1 MTDEMRTDLVIKIGG
16 TAQGE
21 MLDEVIE
28 VIVDSNLHLPSMA
41 TIELFDTTMEWIDD
55 TAIDIGKPLE
65 ITFEAPEFEEGAE
78 GTPRVL
84 FKGEITS
91 LEPVYQ
97 PGGKVTMLIRGYDQT
112 HRLHLG
118 KRTRTFLDKSDGDIA
133 KDVAGASGLTPDV
146 DTTAPVFPYV
156 LQHNQTNME
165 FLQARAARIGYWVYA
180 SEGKLHFKKPNATFP
195 AGTKLSYGNELIE
208 FRPRLSAVSQ
218 PSKSVATGW
227 DIKTKKT
234 VEAKVTTATKL
245 AKTGVS
251 KAPGAIAKSA
261 FKVSDAEAHLVHTAP
276 SDAKDATAIA
286 TAALESVASEAWH
299 AEGECFGETRLMAG
313 TWVEIE
319 GCGTRFSGKYLVTS
333 ATHVYKSGNYRTKF
347 VVSGHLPF
355 TFSHLVGNGGGGQYD
370 RVLADMPG
378 VTVGVVTNTKDKDGM
393 GRVKVKFPWLPKF
406 KGADIESAWARVS
419 APMAGNKRGMM
430 FMPAVNDE
438 VLVAFEHGDPNAP
451 YILGGLWNG
460 KDKTPLTTDEA
471 SKDGATQQH
480 IIKTASGHVIILDDT
495 KNKEAITIKD
505 KTTKNLIIIDSKQNT
520 ITIKAEKDL
529 VFEAKGKI
537 TMKAGKDIEFEG
549 LNVKVKAKASYELD
563 AKAGIKLKTNAV
575 AKVEATKLD
584 VTGKAGVTLKTA
596 GMGIVDISPAKV
608 AINNGALEV
617 M

>member
-1 MTDEMRTDLVIKIGG
+1 MPDEMRTDLVIKVGG
-16 TAQGE
+16 RAQKE
-21 MLDEVIE
+21 MMDEVIE
-28 VIVDSNLHLPSMA
+28 VVVDNNLHLPSMA
-41 TIELFDTTMEWIDD
+41 TVELFDTTMEWIDD
-55 TAIDIGKPLE
+55 STLAIGKPLE
-65 ITFEAPEFEEGAE
+65 ITFEAPEYEESSE

-91 LEPVYQ
+91 LEPVYKTGNQ
-97 PGGKVTMLIRGYDQT
+97 VTMLIRGYDQT

-133 KDVAGASGLTPDV
+133 KDVANASGLSPDV
-146 DTTAPVFPYV
+146 DVTSPVFPYV

-165 FLQARAARIGYWVYA
+165 FLLERAQRIGFWVYA

-195 AGTKLSYGNELIE
+195 ASTKLSYGNELIE
-208 FRPRLSAVSQ
+208 FRPRLSAVAQ
-218 PSKSVATGW
+218 PNKSVATGW

-234 VEAKVTTATKL
+234 IEAKVTTATPT
-245 AKTGVS
+245 AKTGES

-286 TAALESVASEAWH
+286 TAALETIASEAWH
-299 AEGECFGETRLMAG
+299 AEGECFGETRLQAG
-313 TWVEIE
+313 MWVEID

-333 ATHVYKSGNYRTKF
+333 ATHVYRHGTYRTKF
-347 VVSGHLPF
+347 VVSGHLPY
-355 TFSHLVGNGGGGQYD
+355 TFSHLVGGNGAGGHD
-370 RVLADMPG
+370 RLLADVPG
-378 VTVGVVTNTKDKDGM
+378 VTIGVVTNTKDKDGM
-393 GRVKVKFPWLPKF
+393 GRVKVKFPWLPKY

-438 VLVAFEHGDPNAP
+438 VLIAFEHGDPNAP
-451 YILGGLWNG
+451 YVLGGLWNG
-460 KDKTPLTTDEA
+460 KDKTPLTADEA
-471 SKDGATQQH
+471 SKDGTTQQH

-537 TMKAGKDIEFEG
+537 TFKAGQNIEFEG
-549 LNVKVKAKASYELD
+549 LNVKINTKASYELN
-563 AKAGIKLKTNAV
+563 AKAGIKLTTNAV
-575 AKVEATKLD
+575 AKVEATKVD

-596 GMGIVDISPAKV
+596 GLGIVDISPAKV

>member
-1 MTDEMRTDLVIKIGG
+1 MTDEMVTDLVIKINGQ
-16 TAQGE
+16 AQTE

-41 TIELFDTTMEWIDD
+41 TIELYDNTMEWIDD
-55 TAIDIGKPLE
+55 SSVDIGKPLE
-65 ITFEAPEFEEGAE
+65 ITFEAPEYEEAAE

-91 LEPVYQ
+91 LEPVYR
-97 PGGKVTMLIRGYDQT
+97 PGAQVTMLIRAYDQT

-146 DTTAPVFPYV
+146 DATSPVFPYV

-165 FLQARAARIGYWVYA
+165 FLQARAQRIGFWVYA
-180 SEGKLHFKKPNATFP
+180 SEGKLHFKKPSATFP
-195 AGTKLSYGNELIE
+195 DGTKLTYGNELIE
-208 FRPRLSAVSQ
+208 FRPRLSAVAQ
-218 PSKSVATGW
+218 PNKSISTGW

-245 AKTGVS
+245 TKTGLT

-261 FKVSDAEAHLVHTAP
+261 FKVSDAEAHLVHLAP
-276 SDAKDATAIA
+276 TDAKDATAIA
-286 TAALESVASEAWH
+286 TAMLESYAGEAWH

-313 TWVEIE
+313 TWVDID

-333 ATHVYKSGNYRTKF
+333 ATHVYRSGNYRTRF
-347 VVSGHLPF
+347 VVSGHLPY
-355 TFSHLVGNGGGGQYD
+355 TFSHLVGQGGNGSYD

-378 VTVGVVTNTKDKDGM
+378 VTIGVVTNTKDKDGL
-393 GRVKVKFPWLPKF
+393 GRVKVKFPWLPKY

-451 YILGGLWNG
+451 YVLGGLWNG
-460 KDKTPLTTDEA
+460 KDKAPLTTDEA

-520 ITIKAEKDL
+520 ITIKADKDL

-537 TMKAGKDIEFEG
+537 TMKAGQDISFDG
-549 LNVKVKAKASYELD
+549 LNVKVKAKAKFD
-563 AKAGIKLKTNAV
+563 VDGKAGIGLKTNAI
-575 AKVEATKLD
+575 AKIEATKVD
-584 VTGKAGVTLKTA
+584 TTGKAGVTLKTA
-596 GMGIVDISPAKV
+596 GLGIVDISPAKV